1 MMSLQEAAQVLSATL
16 AGGRHDR
23 TVAGKI
29 DFTGVS
35 TDSRALARGELFVAL
50 VGPNFDGH
58 DFIVQA
64 RDRGAMGALVQQDR
78 LTGDQEYGIP
88 LIQVQNTR
96 LALGQLAAYWRAR
109 FTIPLVA
116 VTGSNGK
123 TTVKEMIASILRRAA
138 EQAPEEMRTDAP
150 DAVLATQGNLNN
162 DIGMPLT
169 LLRLRERHHY
179 AVIEMGMNHPGEISY
194 LSRLAKPSVA
204 LITNA
209 GDAHIQGLGSV
220 EAVARAKGEIFEGLD
235 QQGIAVI
242 NADDPHNRL
251 WRELAGNRQIIDFGL
266 KSKAKV
272 SADYKLTFSGAQITL
287 ILPQGVEETTLQVP
301 GEHNVRN
308 ALAAAAVAVAV
319 GVPPKTIASG
329 LSTFGGVKGRMQ
341 RKCGVRGATL
351 IDDCYNANPDSV
363 RAALAVLARAE
374 GKKVLVLGDM
384 GELGDKGRE
393 FHEQIGDEARIAG
406 IDELMALGD
415 LSAYAAE
422 KFGIGARHFRKMEDL
437 LANIETL
444 PGPDVTLLIKGS
456 RFMQMERVVKRLEAG
471 L

>member
-1 MMSLQEAAQVLSATL
+1 M
-16 AGGRHDR
+16 
-23 TVAGKI
+23 VAGKI

-88 LIQVQNTR
+88 LIRVQNTR

-319 GVPPKTIASG
+319 GVSLKTIASG

>member
-1 MMSLQEAAQVLSATL
+1 MMNLQEAAQILSATL
-16 AGGRHDR
+16 TEAHPSRSAAGN
-23 TVAGKI
+23 I

-35 TDSRALARGELFVAL
+35 TDSRALVRGDLFVAL
-50 VGPNFDGH
+50 IGPHFDGH
-58 DFIVQA
+58 DFIAQA
-64 RDRGAMGALVQQDR
+64 RDKGAVAALVQQDR
-78 LTGDQEYGIP
+78 LTGDREYGIP

-96 LALGQLAAYWRAR
+96 LALGQLAAYWRER

-123 TTVKEMIASILRRAA
+123 TTVKEMIASILRRVA
-138 EQAPEEMRTDAP
+138 EQAQTDAP
-150 DAVLATQGNLNN
+150 DTVLATQGNLNN
-162 DIGMPLT
+162 EIGMPLT

-179 AVIEMGMNHPGEISY
+179 VVIEMGMNHPGEISY
-194 LSRLAKPSVA
+194 LTRLAKPSVA

-220 EAVARAKGEIFEGLD
+220 EAVACAKGEIFEGLS

-251 WRELAGNRQIIDFGL
+251 WRELAGGRQIIDFGL

-272 SADYKLTFSGAQITL
+272 SAGYKLTFSGAQITL
-287 ILPQGVEETTLQVP
+287 ILPQGVEEVALQVP

-308 ALAAAAVAVAV
+308 ALAAAAAAVAV
-319 GVPPKTIASG
+319 GVSPKTIASG
-329 LSTFGGVKGRMQ
+329 LSAFSGVKGRMQ

-374 GKKVLVLGDM
+374 GRKVLVLGDM

-422 KFGIGARHFRKMEDL
+422 KFGSGARHFRKMEDL
-437 LANIETL
+437 LADIETL

-456 RFMQMERVVKRLEAG
+456 RFMQMERVVKRLESG

>member
-1 MMSLQEAAQVLSATL
+1 MMSLQEAAQVVSATL
-16 AGGRHDR
+16 VGVQHDR
-23 TVAGKI
+23 PVAGKI

-35 TDSRALARGELFVAL
+35 TDSRALARGDLFVAL

-64 RDRGAMGALVQQDR
+64 RDRGAMAALVQQDR

-96 LALGQLAAYWRAR
+96 LALGQLAAYWRKR
-109 FTIPLVA
+109 FTVPLVA

-138 EQAPEEMRTDAP
+138 EQAAGGVQTDTP

-169 LLRLRERHHY
+169 LLRLRERHRY

-194 LSRLAKPSVA
+194 LTRLAKPSVA

-220 EAVARAKGEIFEGLD
+220 EAVARAKGEIFEGLG

-242 NADDPHNRL
+242 NADDLHNGL
-251 WRELAGNRQIIDFGL
+251 WRELAGGRQIIDFGL

-272 SADYKLTFSGAQITL
+272 SAAYKLAFSGAQMTL
-287 ILPQGVEETTLQVP
+287 ILPQGIEEVTLQVP

-308 ALAAAAVAVAV
+308 ALAAAAAAVAV
-319 GVPPKTIASG
+319 GVPSKTIASG
-329 LSTFGGVKGRMQ
+329 LSVFGGVKGRMQ
-341 RKCGVRGATL
+341 KKCGVRGATL

-422 KFGIGARHFRKMEDL
+422 KFGSGARHFRKMEDL
-437 LANIETL
+437 LADIETL

-456 RFMQMERVVKRLEAG
+456 RFMQMERVVKRLESG

>member
-23 TVAGKI
+23 MVAGKI

-88 LIQVQNTR
+88 LIRVQNTR

-319 GVPPKTIASG
+319 GVSLKTIASG

>member
-1 MMSLQEAAQVLSATL
+1 MMSLQEAARVLSATL
-16 AGGRHDR
+16 ARVQHGRTAGGN
-23 TVAGKI
+23 I

-35 TDSRALARGELFVAL
+35 TDSRALVQGDLFVAL

-58 DFIVQA
+58 DFIAQA
-64 RDRGAMGALVQQDR
+64 CDRGAVAVLVQHDR
-78 LTGDQEYGIP
+78 LVKDREYGIP

-96 LALGQLAAYWRAR
+96 LALGQLAAHWREC

-123 TTVKEMIASILRRAA
+123 TTVKEMITSILRRTAG
-138 EQAPEEMRTDAP
+138 QRVGMQTDAL

-162 DIGMPLT
+162 DIGVPLT
-169 LLRLRERHHY
+169 LLRMRERHHY

-194 LSRLAKPSVA
+194 LTRLARPSVA

-209 GDAHIQGLGSV
+209 GDAHIEGLGSV
-220 EAVARAKGEIFEGLD
+220 DAVARAKGEIFEGLN

-242 NADDPHNRL
+242 NADDPHNEL
-251 WRELAGNRQIIDFGL
+251 WRELASGRQVIDFGL

-272 SADYKLTFSGAQITL
+272 NARCKVDFSGTQIVL
-287 ILPQGVEETTLQVP
+287 VLPQGIEEVTLQVP
-301 GEHNVRN
+301 GEHNVKN
-308 ALAAAAVAVAV
+308 ALAAAAAAVAL
-319 GVPPKTIASG
+319 GVPPSEIASG
-329 LSTFGGVKGRMQ
+329 LSAFGGVKGRMQ

-351 IDDCYNANPDSV
+351 IDDSYNANPDSV

-406 IDELMALGD
+406 IDKLMALGD

-422 KFGIGARHFRKMEDL
+422 KFGSGARHFRKMEDL
-437 LANIETL
+437 LADIETL

-456 RFMQMERVVKRLEAG
+456 RFMQMERVVKRLESG

>member
-16 AGGRHDR
+16 AGRHDR

-138 EQAPEEMRTDAP
+138 EQAPEEMRMDAP